1 MTLNQLSYYLA
12 VRKHQNLTK
21 AAAEL
26 SVSQPGLSAAI
37 THTQNGLVFRKREK
51 PGQSQQKRP
60 GTWREAAEAVVNFTK
75 DVKNGQNGLRQ
86 SIPCDL
92 RRFSPIETERVR
104 RKMWS
109 SNRML

>member
-12 VRKHQNLTK
+12 VCKHQNLTK

-51 PGQSQQKRP
+51 PGQPQQKRP
-60 GTWREAAEAVVNFTK
+60 GTWREAAEAVVKVNFYEGCEK
-75 DVKNGQNGLRQ
+75 RSKWPS
-86 SIPCDL
+86 SIYPV
-92 RRFSPIETERVR
+92 RFTTIFAD
-104 RKMWS
+104 
-109 SNRML
+109 